1 MSVIFHIT
9 KIEQLEDD
17 LILAYANIMDTN
29 RNFIFKLTRKKHRL
43 LSEELIKYREFEKI
57 LKNKAILN
65 KYHFENSLNIINITN
80 TLYDVK
86 DEVILFDP
94 LELIYSSYTKNQYY
108 AISMDNPENDNY
120 TQLSKFI
127 SGKICKK
134 NFNREYLNLY
144 SQIIVNL
151 TKLAKHI
158 SEYNCN
164 FHPDNF
170 YINSK
175 GQIKIYNFQNFIN
188 LYNSSN
194 CSKWLKIQE
203 KCKTIKKNQILYT
216 FLVKLIRQYY
226 KNKKDT
232 IYLFEYIQI
241 YVELS
246 KEKIDIYKIFDS
258 DNVYDKIIETFS
270 SLNKIPKVMLDIGNV
285 KKGIDMLK
293 KSDLEKII
301 DLLGKEKKEKLS
313 RVIDYAKSY
322 SSVLSNFLNSIDKHL
337 K

>member
-1 MSVIFHIT
+1 MSVIFHIK
-9 KIEQLEDD
+9 KIEHIEED
-17 LILAYANIMDTN
+17 LVFVYTNIMDTN
-29 RNFIFKLTRKKHRL
+29 REFIFKLTRKKHKL
-43 LSEELIKYREFEKI
+43 LSEELIKYREFENI
-57 LKNKAILN
+57 LEKKAILN
-65 KYHFENSLNIINITN
+65 KYYFENSLNVINITN
-80 TLYDVK
+80 TLYNIK
-86 DEVILFDP
+86 EEVVLFDP

-108 AISMDNPENDNY
+108 AISMDDPKNNNY
-120 TQLSKFI
+120 IQLSKFI
-127 SGKICKK
+127 STKICKN
-134 NFNREYLNLY
+134 NFDKEYLKLY
-144 SQIIVNL
+144 SRVIINL

-175 GQIKIYNFQNFIN
+175 GQIKIANFENFIN

-203 KCKTIKKNQILYT
+203 KCKTIKKNQLLYN

-232 IYLFEYIQI
+232 NYLFEYIQI
-241 YVELS
+241 YIELS
-246 KEKIDIYKIFDS
+246 KEDIDIYEIFDS
-258 DNVYDKIIETFS
+258 DNVYDKIIETFR
-270 SLNKIPKVMLDIGNV
+270 SLNKIPMEMLDIGNV
-285 KKGIDMLK
+285 KIGIDMLK
-293 KSDLEKII
+293 KSDLEKKI

-322 SSVLSNFLNSIDKHL
+322 SSILSNFLNNIDKHL